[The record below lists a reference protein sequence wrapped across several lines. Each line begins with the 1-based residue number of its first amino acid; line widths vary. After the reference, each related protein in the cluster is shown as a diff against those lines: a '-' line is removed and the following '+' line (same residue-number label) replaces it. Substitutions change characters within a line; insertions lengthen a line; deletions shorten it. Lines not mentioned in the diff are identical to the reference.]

1 MANSNAAG
9 VMYVGDQGPDGA
21 SFGKATT
28 NKLSAYGVTPVV
40 QASAIVAVTGTVSL
54 TTTMNA
60 VLTVIRNWGL
70 IAS

>member
-9 VMYVGDQGPDGA
+9 VEYIGSNSDSGTCVGLTSSDKVA
-21 SFGKATT
+21 
-28 NKLSAYGVTPVV
+28 LYGTTPVA
-40 QASAIVAVTGTVSL
+40 QASAITAVTGTVSL

-60 VLTVIRNWGL
+60 VLTVLRNLGA